1 MDFLLGFFTFP
12 LAVFSVPF
20 LFLFVLM
27 LISVFTGFIDDLPF
41 FGDTDADVD
50 LDLDANVSATWLP
63 IGITKV
69 PLTVSLT
76 MITFVGTVIIFYVD
90 HFLLND
96 LSGNSLYLFSAAAIV
111 LTFFVSLY
119 VSAFLLKPL
128 MPLFDKEKSFAQIN
142 YVGMNAIVRSE
153 KVSAEFGEAIVTKGS
168 IENQLDIYTE
178 SNEPISYGDEV
189 LIVSLDPAINRYLVI
204 KK

>member
-20 LFLFVLM
+20 LFLFVIM
-27 LISVFTGFIDDLPF
+27 LLSVFTGFIDDLPF
-41 FGDTDADVD
+41 GDADTDIDI
-50 LDLDANVSATWLP
+50 DAEVSAGTWLP
-63 IGITKV
+63 VGITKV

-76 MITFVGTVIIFYVD
+76 TVTFVGTVILYYINY
-90 HFLLND
+90 FLFEGIQGTD
-96 LSGNSLYLFSAAAIV
+96 FYLFSALAII
-111 LTFFVSLY
+111 LTFIISLY

-128 MPLFDKEKSFAQIN
+128 MPLFDKEKSFARIN

-178 SNEPISYGDEV
+178 SSEPISYGDEV

>member
-20 LFLFVLM
+20 LFLFVIM
-27 LISVFTGFIDDLPF
+27 LLSVFTGFIDDLPF
-41 FGDTDADVD
+41 GDADTDIDI
-50 LDLDANVSATWLP
+50 DAEVSAGTWLP
-63 IGITKV
+63 VGITKV

-76 MITFVGTVIIFYVD
+76 TVTFIGTVILYYIDYF
-90 HFLLND
+90 FLEGIQGAD
-96 LSGNSLYLFSAAAIV
+96 FYLFSTIAIV
-111 LTFFVSLY
+111 LTFIASLY
-119 VSAFLLKPL
+119 ASAFLLKPL
-128 MPLFDKEKSFAQIN
+128 MPLFDKEKSFARIN

-178 SNEPISYGDEV
+178 SSEPISYGDEV